1 MTTTSDR
8 TELRVNLFSWPDG
21 YRTLSAVEEALLETN
36 VDVKLHQ
43 LVALRV
49 SQINGCAYCID
60 MHSKDARGLGE
71 TEQRLYLLNAWRE
84 TTFFTDR
91 ERAAL
96 ALAEDMTRLP
106 HHDVPDATVDEAKRH
121 FDDDELTKLVY
132 GIALANAWNRIA
144 ITSRPRVG
152 GHKSR
157 FGKDA

>member
-8 TELRVNLFSWPDG
+8 TTLRVNLGSWPAG
-21 YRTLSAVEEALLETN
+21 YRTLQAVEEAMLETD

-49 SQINGCAYCID
+49 SQVNGCAYCID
-60 MHSKDARGLGE
+60 MHSKDARALGE

-84 TTFFTDR
+84 TTFFTER

-96 ALAEDMTRLP
+96 ALAEDVTRLP
-106 HHDVPDATVDEAKRH
+106 EGDVPDDTVAEAKRH
-121 FDDDELTKLVY
+121 FGDEELTKLLY

-157 FGKDA
+157 YGADG